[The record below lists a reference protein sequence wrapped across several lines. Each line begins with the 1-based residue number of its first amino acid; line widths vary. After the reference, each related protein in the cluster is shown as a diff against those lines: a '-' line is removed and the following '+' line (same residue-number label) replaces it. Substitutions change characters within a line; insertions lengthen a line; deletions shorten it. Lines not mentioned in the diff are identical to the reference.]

1 MKFKKILEL
10 SKKCRKVSKVSKSTK
25 KSTWYSE
32 NEVSIGLKKAKGEEK
47 EEEENKLF
55 MASRRKLKTVD

>member
-25 KSTWYSE
+25 KSTCYSE

-55 MASRRKLKTVD
+55 MALRRKLKTVD